1 MTSPAA
7 AAAGRGPMSPG
18 MPPALDLR
26 GVGKAFDG
34 RPALSDACF
43 SLAWGE
49 VHAIVGENGA
59 GKSTLMNVAAG
70 VYAADEGVQTI
81 DGEAISPRS
90 PMEATAA
97 GLGMV
102 HQHFRLVESFTV
114 AENVLL
120 SLGRRGAVRTVA
132 QAGAAIAAK
141 AKEIGL
147 PVDPAR
153 IVADLSTAERQR
165 AEIVRVLLLGARI
178 LVLDEP
184 TAVLTEEEA
193 KALLSFVRRLARQ
206 GHAVVLITH
215 KFREVAGFCDRI
227 TIMRHGRTVLA
238 GAAVSGLEEAEVARL
253 MVGETLV
260 TGGRPAS
267 IAGAVSLAV
276 SDLTLAAGPHGQG
289 LSSIGFELRAGEVLG
304 IAGVGGNG
312 QEDLV
317 SCLIGLARPQRGS
330 ILLAGRDVTAA
341 SPRER
346 RRAGLR
352 VIPSDRFDSGLIR
365 DLAIADNFALSRV
378 SEGAFGGPLFLDRA
392 RMRRAAAEAID
403 AFDIRGAAPA
413 RQTGLLSGGNAQK
426 VLLARELD
434 AGMTVLVAH
443 SPSRGLDMKAT
454 QFVRSAIRRAVEAG
468 AACMLISEDLQEV
481 LSLSHRVAVMNRGA
495 IAGCR
500 GIDEVTPEWI
510 GALLAGHA

>member
-1 MTSPAA
+1 MTSPAG
-7 AAAGRGPMSPG
+7 AAAGRGPTSPG

-70 VYAADEGVQTI
+70 VYAADDGVQTI

-102 HQHFRLVESFTV
+102 HQHFRLVDSFTV

-153 IVADLSTAERQR
+153 IVAGLSTAERQR

-215 KFREVAGFCDRI
+215 KFREVAGFCDRV

-238 GAAVSGLEEAEVARL
+238 GAAVADLDEGEVARL
-253 MVGETLV
+253 MVGETLAA
-260 TGGRPAS
+260 GGRPAS
-267 IAGAVSLAV
+267 MPGAVSLAV
-276 SDLTLAAGPHGQG
+276 SDLTLSAGPHGQG
-289 LSSIGFELRAGEVLG
+289 LSSVGFELRAGEVLG

-312 QEDLV
+312 QEELV
-317 SCLIGLARPQRGS
+317 SCLIGLARPERGA
-330 ILLAGRDVTAA
+330 ILLAGRDVSAV
-341 SPRER
+341 SPRAR

-352 VIPSDRFDSGLIR
+352 VIPSDRFESGLIR
-365 DLAIADNFALSRV
+365 EFAIADNLALSRV
-378 SEGAFGGPLFLDRA
+378 PEGAFGGPLFLDRA
-392 RMRRAAAEAID
+392 RMRQAAAEAID
-403 AFDIRGAAPA
+403 DFDIRGATPA

-454 QFVRSAIRRAVEAG
+454 QFVRSAIRQAVEAG
-468 AACMLISEDLQEV
+468 AACLLISEDLQEV

-500 GIDEVTPEWI
+500 GIDAVTPEWI

>member
-1 MTSPAA
+1 MTSAA
-7 AAAGRGPMSPG
+7 RADGSPKAVASG
-18 MPPALDLR
+18 APPALDLR

-34 RPALSDACF
+34 RPALVDAGF

-70 VYAADEGVQTI
+70 VYAADEGEQRI
-81 DGEAISPRS
+81 DGVAASPRS

-102 HQHFRLVESFTV
+102 HQHFRLVESFSV

-120 SLGRRGAVRTVA
+120 SLGHRGSVRTIA
-132 QAGAAIAAK
+132 QAGAAVAAK
-141 AKEIGL
+141 AAEIGL

-193 KALLSFVRRLARQ
+193 KALLSFVRRLAGQ

-215 KFREVAGFCDRI
+215 KYREVAGFCDRV

-238 GAAVSGLEEAEVARL
+238 GAAVADLDEGEVARL
-253 MVGETLV
+253 MVGETLA

-267 IAGAVSLAV
+267 MPGAVSLAV
-276 SDLTLAAGPHGQG
+276 SDLALSAVPHGQG
-289 LSSIGFELRAGEVLG
+289 LASVGFELRAGEVLG

-312 QEDLV
+312 QEELV
-317 SCLIGLARPQRGS
+317 SCLIGLARPLRGT
-330 ILLAGRDVTAA
+330 ILLAGRDVTTA

-365 DLAIADNFALSRV
+365 DFAIADNLALSRV
-378 SEGAFGGPLFLDRA
+378 SEGAFGGPLFLRRA
-392 RMRRAAAEAID
+392 RMRQAAADAID

-426 VLLARELD
+426 VLLAREFD
-434 AGMTVLVAH
+434 AGLKVLVAH

-454 QFVRSAIRRAVEAG
+454 QFVRAAIREAVEAG
-468 AACMLISEDLQEV
+468 AACLLISEDLQEV

-500 GIDEVTPEWI
+500 GIDDVTSEWI

>member
-1 MTSPAA
+1 MSVAASPAA
-7 AAAGRGPMSPG
+7 GRENTSPG
-18 MPPALDLR
+18 RPPALELR
-26 GVGKAFDG
+26 GIGKAFDG
-34 RPALSDACF
+34 RPALADAQF

-70 VYAADEGVQTI
+70 VYAADEGEQTI
-81 DGEAISPRS
+81 DGAAASPRS

-102 HQHFRLVESFTV
+102 HQHFRLVDSFTV

-120 SLGRRGAVRTVA
+120 SLGRRGAVRTIA
-132 QAGAAIAAK
+132 QAGAAIIAK
-141 AKEIGL
+141 AREIGL
-147 PVDPAR
+147 PVDPSR
-153 IVADLSTAERQR
+153 VVADLSTAERQR

-184 TAVLTEEEA
+184 TAVLTEDEA
-193 KALLSFVRRLARQ
+193 KALLSFVRRLAGQ

-215 KFREVAGFCDRI
+215 KYREVAGFCDRV

-238 GAAVSGLEEAEVARL
+238 GAAVSGLDEAEVARL
-253 MVGETLV
+253 MVGEALPA
-260 TGGRPAS
+260 GSRPLS
-267 IAGAVSLAV
+267 SAGPVVLAV
-276 SDLTLAAGPHGQG
+276 AGLSVEARPHGQG
-289 LSSIGFELRAGEVLG
+289 LAGIGFDLRAGEVLG
-304 IAGVGGNG
+304 LAGVGGNG
-312 QEDLV
+312 QEELV
-317 SCLIGLARPQRGS
+317 SCLTGLVLPQSGA
-330 ILLAGRDVTAA
+330 ILLAGRDVTTVP
-341 SPRER
+341 PRER

-365 DLAIADNFALSRV
+365 DFAIADNLALSRV
-378 SEGAFGGPLFLDRA
+378 ADGAFGALLFLRRG
-392 RMRRAAAEAID
+392 RMRQTAAEAID
-403 AFDIRGAAPA
+403 AFDIRGATPTV
-413 RQTGLLSGGNAQK
+413 RTGLLSGGNAQK

-454 QFVRSAIRRAVEAG
+454 QFVRTAIRRAVEAG
-468 AACMLISEDLQEV
+468 AACLLISEDLPEV
-481 LSLSHRVAVMNRGA
+481 LALSHRVAVMNRGA

-500 GIDEVTPEWI
+500 DIADVTPEWI

>member
-1 MTSPAA
+1 MTSAGRE
-7 AAAGRGPMSPG
+7 AAGREDIPSGTPL
-18 MPPALDLR
+18 ALDLK
-26 GVGKAFDG
+26 GIDKAFDG
-34 RPALSDACF
+34 RPALEDACF
-43 SLAWGE
+43 DLAWGE

-70 VYAADEGVQTI
+70 VYAADAGEQTI
-81 DGEAISPRS
+81 DGVATSPRS

-102 HQHFRLVESFTV
+102 HQHFRLVESFSV

-120 SLGRRGAVRTVA
+120 SLGRRSAVRSVA
-132 QAGAAIAAK
+132 QASAVIAAK
-141 AKEIGL
+141 AEEIGL
-147 PVDPAR
+147 PVDPGR

-184 TAVLTEEEA
+184 TAVLTEDEA

-238 GAAVSGLEEAEVARL
+238 GAAVADLDEGEVARL
-253 MVGETLV
+253 MVGETLA
-260 TGGRPAS
+260 TGGRPTS
-267 IAGAVSLAV
+267 TPGAVSLAV
-276 SDLTLAAGPHGQG
+276 SDLTLSAGPHGQG
-289 LSSIGFELRAGEVLG
+289 LVSIGFDLRAGEVLG

-312 QEDLV
+312 QEELV
-317 SCLIGLARPQRGS
+317 SCLIGLARQELGRMQ
-330 ILLAGRDVTAA
+330 LAGREVAGA

-352 VIPSDRFDSGLIR
+352 VIPSDRFASGLIR
-365 DLAIADNFALSRV
+365 EFTIADNLALSSV

-392 RMRRAAAEAID
+392 RMRETAEAAIG
-403 AFDIRGAAPA
+403 AFDIRGAAPT

-434 AGMTVLVAH
+434 AGMKVLVAH

-454 QFVRSAIRRAVEAG
+454 QFVRSAIREAVEGG
-468 AACMLISEDLQEV
+468 AACLLISEDLQEV

-500 GIDEVTPEWI
+500 GIGEVTPEWI

>member
-1 MTSPAA
+1 MTSPAG
-7 AAAGRGPMSPG
+7 AAAGRETTSPG
-18 MPPALDLR
+18 MPLALDLR
-26 GVGKAFDG
+26 GIGKAFDG
-34 RPALSDACF
+34 RPALADACF
-43 SLAWGE
+43 DLAWGE

-70 VYAADEGVQTI
+70 VYAADAGVQTI

-102 HQHFRLVESFTV
+102 HQHFRLVDSFTV

-120 SLGRRGAVRTVA
+120 SLGRRGAVRSVA

-141 AKEIGL
+141 AREIGL

-238 GAAVSGLEEAEVARL
+238 GAAVADLDEGEVARL
-253 MVGETLV
+253 MVGETLAA
-260 TGGRPAS
+260 GGRPAS
-267 IAGAVSLAV
+267 TPGAVSLAV
-276 SDLTLAAGPHGQG
+276 SDLTLSAGRHGQG
-289 LSSIGFELRAGEVLG
+289 LNAIGFELRAGEVLG

-312 QEDLV
+312 QEELV
-317 SCLIGLARPQRGS
+317 SCLIGLARPQRGAMR
-330 ILLAGRDVTAA
+330 LAGRDIATA

-352 VIPSDRFDSGLIR
+352 VIPSDRFESGLIR
-365 DLAIADNFALSRV
+365 EFAIADNLALSSV

-392 RMRRAAAEAID
+392 GMRRAAEAGIA
-403 AFDIRGAAPA
+403 AFDIRGAAPS

-434 AGMTVLVAH
+434 AGMKVLVAH

-454 QFVRSAIRRAVEAG
+454 QFVRSAIRRAVEGG
-468 AACMLISEDLQEV
+468 AACLLISEDLQEV
-481 LSLSHRVAVMNRGA
+481 LSLSHRVAVMNRGS

-500 GIDEVTPEWI
+500 DIDEVTPEWI